1 MRPRKTNVEEAATA
15 ARPPKRITIPIG
27 GRTQCTTPGR
37 FGSRIKEIVNVLNR
51 QAAQSSSCSIVK
63 VSSVEEEAAAMA
75 QLGRLDCRAAPP
87 RRALS
92 DDAKARA
99 KAKRKAAYIPVDV
112 SARFD
117 WSKFE
122 LPNPIKIFG
131 KDDVWIGDQVRP

>member
-1 MRPRKTNVEEAATA
+1 M
-15 ARPPKRITIPIG
+15 
-27 GRTQCTTPGR
+27 
-37 FGSRIKEIVNVLNR
+37 LNR

-75 QLGRLDCRAAPP
+75 ELGRLDRRVAPP

-99 KAKRKAAYIPVDV
+99 KAKRKATYIPVDV

>member
-1 MRPRKTNVEEAATA
+1 
-15 ARPPKRITIPIG
+15 
-27 GRTQCTTPGR
+27 
-37 FGSRIKEIVNVLNR
+37 
-51 QAAQSSSCSIVK
+51 
-63 VSSVEEEAAAMA
+63 MA
-75 QLGRLDCRAAPP
+75 ELGRLDCRAAPP

-131 KDDVWIGDQVRP
+131 KDDVVKWRALLKTDRVTVAAIWLWWFWRARRCVLRRSVTTA